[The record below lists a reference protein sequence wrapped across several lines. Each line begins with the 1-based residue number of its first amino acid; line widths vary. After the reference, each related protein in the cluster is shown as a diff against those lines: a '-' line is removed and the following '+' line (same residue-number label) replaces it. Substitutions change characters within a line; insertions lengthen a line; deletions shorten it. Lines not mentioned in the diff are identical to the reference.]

1 MTTSTRRRPGEEG
14 EELSELH
21 ERWDVTATPQ
31 VWIPRGDDIATYER
45 EQRQRAR
52 QDLGRTRR
60 GMGQAGEKRE
70 ESARGEGGLGLR
82 AAAEAWGMGPLTA
95 LHYTA
100 VLRSVELCS
109 AVLFLVRCI
118 GFPRCQRRPQTD
130 PRESTWKNVFLNG
143 SGLKLTFR

>member
-14 EELSELH
+14 KELSELH
-21 ERWDVTATPQ
+21 ERWDVAATPQ

-100 VLRSVELCS
+100 VLR
-109 AVLFLVRCI
+109 VR
-118 GFPRCQRRPQTD
+118 GAGGR
-130 PRESTWKNVFLNG
+130 STEILG
-143 SGLKLTFR
+143 P